1 MPRQEGL
8 RLPLTTVKTRL
19 HRTGTGT
26 GSKGACLK
34 QSNGRI
40 NVHNHRESNR
50 AVSQLI
56 KVGLLSGACFAAL
69 ASVPAVAQDSM
80 ETVVVTGIRAS
91 LQQSLDIKRN
101 SGGLVDAITMEDIGK
116 FPDANLANALM
127 RVPGVTMSKTSNAT
141 NNGQS
146 TSTGQGVSITVRG
159 FGPTYNE
166 TLFDGRFIPAANTAT
181 GTTAGGRS
189 FDFSGLSADMV
200 ARLDV
205 LKSPDAALS
214 AGAIGATINVIYPK
228 PFDKPGLTVAASA
241 SGTIDTDDGR
251 WMPNGNFLIS
261 NTFAGD
267 KVGVL
272 VAGAYSSFQTSQ
284 WQVQNWGWNGQYV
297 APCQLSGYTGPD
309 CSTMSANP
317 FLADGVTPNPAYDV
331 RAVADTTKPV
341 WWTQDYAVDW
351 NKINEERMNLRAV
364 AQFRPTDALEIT
376 VDGNYARDDLMQDS
390 LTYALWNSVGDMRNV
405 KTSKN
410 GTIMAFTRFGPQD
423 FDDVRS
429 QQIQQTYNWGINA
442 KWRVTDHVTVVADF
456 SQALAAL
463 NPGGRDHLQEV
474 SAGIGYGPSGP
485 GGIYGSN
492 YTVTQ
497 AGDHNLPYYSGV
509 GPSGDATKF
518 TGLNTG
524 LTPDGSILGSHV
536 MVVNN
541 RNNTYLVNQARLESD
556 IEYDNLKI
564 KFGAQYQPNHFITH
578 SFTDLFGGSNNNW
591 QVVSGYGPDS
601 HNTLASGSNAG
612 FHLPASLFHGVK
624 TPKAD
629 SIPGWTAP
637 TGGVIP
643 GLPITNAYDVYAYLN
658 SKTGNSITCP
668 VVGHNADGSPIYG
681 VPTPNGVNCGA
692 LTSPAGFHGMTPSL
706 MPDESQSQYQKLLE
720 DNYAFYFSFASESK
734 VADMALKING
744 GVRWE
749 YTQMEVD
756 GFGTNLVRMDKTPG
770 DLTAYNFILSD
781 PGVTT
786 AKNTYSYLLPN
797 LDLTLYVTD
806 AFHLRLDA
814 SRTMTRAPIANL
826 TSNVTYGGRAG
837 SLVATGGNP
846 NLLPFLS
853 DNVDIASEWY
863 YGDNSYVSANVYL
876 KNVSNF
882 VVTGSSTL
890 VVPGVIDPNTG
901 TNPIFSLRSVIN
913 GPSANVYG
921 LEVAWQHVFGDS
933 GMGFLLN
940 GTLVQSDKPYDPY
953 NLLVSNFAVT
963 GLADS
968 ANATIFY
975 DKNGIQLRFAANWTD
990 TYLDRFG
997 QGQGNGTFGTEPI
1010 FVNGSWDF
1018 TLSGGYDITDNINA
1032 YFTASNLLNNS
1043 YSTRGRFADQVYGVI
1058 SLGRT
1063 YTAGIHFK
1071 L

>member
-1 MPRQEGL
+1 
-8 RLPLTTVKTRL
+8 
-19 HRTGTGT
+19 
-26 GSKGACLK
+26 
-34 QSNGRI
+34 
-40 NVHNHRESNR
+40 
-50 AVSQLI
+50 
-56 KVGLLSGACFAAL
+56 
-69 ASVPAVAQDSM
+69 M
-80 ETVVVTGIRAS
+80 ETVIVSGIRGS
-91 LQQSLDIKRN
+91 LQRSLDLKRDA
-101 SGGLVDAITMEDIGK
+101 GGLVDAITMEDIGK

-146 TSTGQGVSITVRG
+146 TTTGQGVSITVRG

-200 ARLDV
+200 ARLEV

-214 AGAIGATINVIYPK
+214 AGAIGATINVVYPK

-241 SGTIDTDDGR
+241 SGTINTDDGR
-251 WMPNGNFLIS
+251 WSPNGNFLIS
-261 NTFAGD
+261 DTFAGD

-284 WQVQNWGWNGQYV
+284 WQVQNWGWNGQYL

-309 CSTMSANP
+309 CSTLEAGHTDTTSTTVGNTTTT
-317 FLADGVTPNPAYDV
+317 VTTVVPPDPRTV
-331 RAVADTTKPV
+331 QDTTKPV

-351 NKINEERMNLRAV
+351 NKINEERINLRAV
-364 AQFRPTDALEIT
+364 AQFRPTEALEIT

-410 GTIMAFTRFGPQD
+410 GTVMAFTRTGPQD

-429 QQIQQTYNWGINA
+429 QQVQQTYNWGINA
-442 KWRVTDHVTVVADF
+442 KWKVTDKVTIVADF

-463 NPGGRDHLQEV
+463 NPGGPLAHIGEV
-474 SAGIGYGPSGP
+474 SAGIGYGPSTT
-485 GGIYGSN
+485 GGIYGSA

-497 AGDHNLPYYSGV
+497 AGGHNLPFYSGV

-536 MVVNN
+536 MVVNS
-541 RNNTYLVNQARLESD
+541 RENTYLVNQARLEGNV
-556 IEYDNLKI
+556 EYDNLKL
-564 KFGAQYQPNHFITH
+564 KFGAQYQPNHYITH
-578 SFTDLFGGSNNNW
+578 SYTDLFGGSNNNW
-591 QVVSGYGPDS
+591 QAVSGYGPDS
-601 HNTLASGSNAG
+601 HNTFASGSDAG
-612 FHLPASLFHGVK
+612 IHLPANLFHGVK
-624 TPKAD
+624 TMKPD

-637 TGGVIP
+637 AGGVIP
-643 GLPITNAYDVYAYLN
+643 GLPITNAYDIYAYLN
-658 SKTGNSITCP
+658 SKTGTSVNCP
-668 VVGHNADGSPIYG
+668 YTLGGTDGKTKIWG
-681 VPTPNGVNCGA
+681 VPSVNGFNCGA
-692 LTSPAGFHGMTPSL
+692 LTDPAGFHGMIPNK
-706 MPDESQSQYQKLLE
+706 MPDESKSQYQKLFE
-720 DNYAFYFSFASESK
+720 DNYAFYASFASEAK
-734 VADMALKING
+734 LFDMALKING

-749 YTQMEVD
+749 YTQMEVN
-756 GFGTNLVRMDKTPG
+756 GFGTNLVGMPVTPG
-770 DLTAYNFILSD
+770 DHTAYNFLLSD
-781 PGVTT
+781 PGVTV

-797 LDLTLYVTD
+797 LDLTLNVTD
-806 AFHLRLDA
+806 TLHVRFDA
-814 SRTMTRAPIANL
+814 SRTMTRAPIGNL
-826 TSNVTYGGRAG
+826 TSNVAYGGRSG
-837 SLVATGGNP
+837 SLTATGGNP

-853 DNVDIASEWY
+853 DNVDVAGEWF
-863 YGDNSYVSANVYL
+863 YGENSYLSANVYL

-890 VVPGVIDPNTG
+890 TVQGVIDPNTG
-901 TNPIFSLRSVIN
+901 TNPVFSLRSVVN

-921 LEVAWQHVFGDS
+921 LEIAWQHVFGDS
-933 GMGFLLN
+933 GFGYLLN
-940 GTLVQSDKPYDPY
+940 GTLVQTDKPYDPL

-968 ANATIFY
+968 ANFTFFY

-1018 TLSGGYDITDNINA
+1018 TLSGGYDITDNINV
-1032 YFTASNLLNNS
+1032 YFTAGNLLNNS

-1063 YTAGIHFK
+1063 YTAGVHFK